1 MKNRN
6 HSISYLQIVVGFIVA
21 VLLLAVLSI
30 DNVNLVWGIIWI
42 LFADAS
48 YLTLRHG
55 WQWLKGNQSR
65 VSLQERFLVFLASL
79 MFLFLMSGT
88 ALFLKA
94 FLCEEDAGG
103 KIFINAEYLLRSLE
117 CSFQLFTGNI
127 EGNVVDGIGMHP
139 YLKGCIALQAFLS
152 FCCTVASLLSLA
164 YARVSAYYKLHR
176 KTKIDS
182 FHNHLYIFF
191 GLNAPSRLLA
201 KSIKTREGE
210 KAVVVFVENRTPSDD
225 DQSGWGSIVS
235 IFTHRRQTFL
245 DIDELDAR
253 VTFTEVSL
261 SDLSSDKLRNLDI
274 LEELNLVRLRGL
286 INSLSKGIQD
296 SQMHIF
302 FLSEDEDENIR
313 SLSVLALDETIQ
325 KTKKTINQRFYCHAR
340 QNGLNRIVEDIAFK
354 QEIEVRIIDS
364 SYMAVELLKAD
375 AKNHPIRFVDID
387 TKNPTTVKSEFDS
400 LIIGFD
406 EVGRDSLKFLYEFG
420 AFVDSNASPLEEHR
434 SPFHCVVVDKRMNEL
449 EGSFVNFTPAVLGQV
464 NADGSPLVELRSCD
478 CLGKDFYEQ
487 VLCSK
492 FCQSLNYI
500 VVAIGDDELGMT
512 LAIRMLN
519 HIRRVREDLSRLR
532 IYVRSYRT
540 DKEEYMQKIA
550 THYSEG
556 YNRSSKKEYQN
567 DAVIQL
573 FGQAEQIY
581 SYDIIVNEELTAKGR
596 IFKEGYAR
604 LKGEK
609 MLWDTRR
616 KKEQDKGSLDSL
628 RRLRRQE
635 SQDLANALHVGTKI
649 FLLQKSMLAENA
661 EYNWRDLMRRY
672 FDSDSMPQCEGSY
685 DKIKY
690 PLLTAFE
697 NSAILNLARLEHIRW
712 IASHEMLGY
721 TKANKELHSCDERTR
736 QHNCLRPWQELDE
749 EGRMVTK
756 LEGWACDYKLFDFG
770 VVDNSILLSKD
781 RLETS
786 TL

>member
-1 MKNRN
+1 MKSSK
-6 HSISYLQIVVGFIVA
+6 HSTRYSQILVGIIVT
-21 VLLLAVLSI
+21 VLLLAVLFI
-30 DNVNLVWGIIWI
+30 DNVNFVWGIIWI

-55 WQWLKGNQSR
+55 WLWWKGCQSR
-65 VSLQERFLVFLASL
+65 ASLQERFLIFLASL

-94 FLCEEDAGG
+94 FLREEEMGT
-103 KIFINAEYLLRSLE
+103 KVFINAEYLLRSLE

-127 EGNVVDGIGMHP
+127 EGNVVDGIGGHP

-152 FCCTVASLLSLA
+152 FCCTVAVLLSLA

-182 FHNHLYIFF
+182 LRNHLYIFF

-201 KSIKTREGE
+201 KSIKEREGE
-210 KAVVVFVENRTPSDD
+210 KAVVVFVESRNPSDD
-225 DQSGWGSIVS
+225 DQNGWGSILS
-235 IFTHRRQTFL
+235 LFMHRRQTFL

-253 VTFTEVSL
+253 VTFTEVHL
-261 SDLSSDKLRNLDI
+261 SDLSSDKLRSLDI
-274 LEELNLVRLRGL
+274 FEELNLIRLRGL
-286 INSLSKGIQD
+286 INSMSKGVQD
-296 SQMHIF
+296 AQMHVF
-302 FLSEDEDENIR
+302 FLSDNEDENIR

-325 KTKKTINQRFYCHAR
+325 KTKTTINQRFYCHAR

-364 SYMAVELLKAD
+364 SFMAVELLKAD
-375 AKNHPIRFVDID
+375 EKNHPVRFVDID
-387 TKNPTTVKSEFDS
+387 TRNPTTVKSAFNS

-420 AFVDSNASPLEEHR
+420 AFVDSNASPSAEHR
-434 SPFHCVVVDKRMNEL
+434 SPFHCVVVDKRMDEL
-449 EGSFVNFTPAVLGQV
+449 EGTFVNFTPAVLSQQ
-464 NADGSPLVELRSCD
+464 NADGSPLVELKSCD
-478 CLGKDFYEQ
+478 CLGKYFYEQ

-500 VVAIGDDELGMT
+500 VVAVGDDELGMT
-512 LAIRMLN
+512 LAIRILN
-519 HIRRVREDLSRLR
+519 HIRRVRDDLSRLR
-532 IYVRSYRT
+532 IYVRSYRA

-556 YNRSSKKEYQN
+556 YNRSTKKEYQN
-567 DAVIQL
+567 DSVIQL

-581 SYDIIVNEELTAKGR
+581 SYEIIIGEELTAKGR
-596 IFKEGYAR
+596 TFKEGYAR

-609 MLWDTRR
+609 MLWDARR
-616 KKEQDKGSLDSL
+616 KKEQDTGSLDSL
-628 RRLRRQE
+628 RKLRRQE
-635 SQDLANALHVGTKI
+635 SQDLANALHAGTKI
-649 FLLQKSMLAENA
+649 YLLQESMLAENA
-661 EYNWRDLMRRY
+661 GYNWTDLMRRY
-672 FDSDSMPQCEGSY
+672 FDSDNMPQCEGSY
-685 DKIKY
+685 DKIRY

-697 NSAILNLARLEHIRW
+697 NRAILNLARLEHIRW

-721 TKANKELHSCDERTR
+721 IKANKDLHCCDERTR

-749 EGRMVTK
+749 EGRTVTK
-756 LEGWACDYKLFDFG
+756 LEGWSCDYKLFDFS
-770 VVDNSILLSKD
+770 VVDNSILLNKD
-781 RLETS
+781 KL
-786 TL
+786 